1 MQIFFVIAGIFSAV
15 IAALAYIAGIIE
27 SIVQLVMIVALCI
40 LAIIA
45 YFISEILISIFDWN
59 FWIIFSIVYLI
70 SIFIAWTV
78 FMKDSS
84 KSKKEVKENKINNE
98 ELKKVEEDKSMGLL
112 NSAKN
117 AVSSATE
124 KVKDSV
130 SENVKDKVLHVGK
143 SVVAE
148 SVKDSFFFS
157 HNKDIDRMNVIRFN
171 SSHLSDEQL
180 IDYVKNKSI
189 DLYEKMGYAAA
200 FADRYPPKNK
210 I

>member
-15 IAALAYIAGIIE
+15 VTALAYIAGIIE
-27 SIVQLVMIVALCI
+27 SIVQLVMIVALGI
-40 LAIIA
+40 LALTSYI
-45 YFISEILISIFDWN
+45 ISEILVSIFDWN
-59 FWIIFSIVYLI
+59 FWLVFSIVYLI

-130 SENVKDKVLHVGK
+130 SENVKDKVLDVK
-143 SVVAE
+143 

-157 HNKDIDRMNVIRFN
+157 HNKDIDRMNNIRFN

-200 FADRYPPKNK
+200 FADRHPPKK
-210 I
+210 

>member
-1 MQIFFVIAGIFSAV
+1 MHIIILGTLLVLVVIIAIFFIKR
-15 IAALAYIAGIIE
+15 IIE
-27 SIVQLVMIVALCI
+27 VI
-40 LAIIA
+40 LAFLLYIVVIGLSSAAIIS
-45 YFISEILISIFDWN
+45 YIISRLFDLDFLIVFPITLVISVLTVSI
-59 FWIIFSIVYLI
+59 IIDRYQPE
-70 SIFIAWTV
+70 
-78 FMKDSS
+78 
-84 KSKKEVKENKINNE
+84 SKKIS
-98 ELKKVEEDKSMGLL
+98 KKVEEDKSMGLL

-130 SENVKDKVLHVGK
+130 SENVKDKVLDVSK
-143 SVVAE
+143 SVKGSVAE

-171 SSHLSDEQL
+171 SSHLTDEQL

-200 FADRYPPKNK
+200 FADRYPPKK
-210 I
+210 

>member
-1 MQIFFVIAGIFSAV
+1 MHIIILG
-15 IAALAYIAGIIE
+15 AL
-27 SIVQLVMIVALCI
+27 LVLV
-40 LAIIA
+40 AIIA
-45 YFISEILISIFDWN
+45 IFFIKRIIEVILAFLLYIVVIGLSSAAIISYIISRLFDLD
-59 FWIIFSIVYLI
+59 FLIVFPITLVISVLTVSIIIDRYQPE
-70 SIFIAWTV
+70 
-78 FMKDSS
+78 
-84 KSKKEVKENKINNE
+84 SKKIS
-98 ELKKVEEDKSMGLL
+98 KKVEEDKSMGLL

-130 SENVKDKVLHVGK
+130 SENVKDKVLDVSK
-143 SVVAE
+143 SVKGSVAE

-171 SSHLSDEQL
+171 SSHLTDEQL

-200 FADRYPPKNK
+200 FADRYPPKK
-210 I
+210 

>member
-27 SIVQLVMIVALCI
+27 SIVQLVMIVALGI
-40 LAIIA
+40 LALTSYI
-45 YFISEILISIFDWN
+45 ISEILVSIFDWN
-59 FWIIFSIVYLI
+59 FWLVFSIVYLI

-84 KSKKEVKENKINNE
+84 KSKKEVKENKIE
-98 ELKKVEEDKSMGLL
+98 KLKKIEEDKSMGLL

-130 SENVKDKVLHVGK
+130 SENVKDKVLDVK
-143 SVVAE
+143 

>member
-1 MQIFFVIAGIFSAV
+1 MHIIILGALGLIAIAIALIFVKR
-15 IAALAYIAGIIE
+15 
-27 SIVQLVMIVALCI
+27 IVEII
-40 LAIIA
+40 LAFFLYIMVIGLSSAAIIS
-45 YFISEILISIFDWN
+45 YIISRLFDLDFLIVFPITLVISVLTVSI
-59 FWIIFSIVYLI
+59 IIDRYQPE
-70 SIFIAWTV
+70 
-78 FMKDSS
+78 
-84 KSKKEVKENKINNE
+84 SKKIS
-98 ELKKVEEDKSMGLL
+98 KKVEEDKSMGLL

-130 SENVKDKVLHVGK
+130 SENVKDKVLDVSK

-157 HNKDIDRMNVIRFN
+157 HNKDIDRMNNIRFN

-200 FADRYPPKNK
+200 FADRHPPKK
-210 I
+210 